1 MVKDCCAAVLMG
13 GEGDERQVSLES
25 GRCVSEALRKTSI
38 RVIESDITLKDMSIL
53 DNNQVDVF
61 FVALHGKFGE
71 DGQLQEILER
81 KKLKYTGSG
90 PAASRLAFDKILSK
104 KIFIENNIPTPEWIE
119 VSEFIEEK
127 TLTKGIERLGGKYVL
142 KPACQGSSVGI
153 EILDNPLE
161 AARAAIV
168 SLVRFGATL
177 VEKFIPGRELTVGI
191 LGEKA
196 LPIIEIKPKQ
206 SFYDYQAKYID
217 DNTEYLF
224 DTIKDDVLT
233 KKIQIMAKKCFDVL
247 GCRHL
252 SRVDFLLD
260 SENNPYVLEVN
271 TIPGMT
277 SHSLLPKAAGKAGM
291 DMTELCNKIVKLALD

>member
-1 MVKDCCAAVLMG
+1 MAKDCCVTVLMG

-25 GRCVSEALRKTSI
+25 GRCVAQALRNTSI
-38 RVIESDITLKDMSIL
+38 KVIESDITLKDMSIL
-53 DNNQVDVF
+53 DNKQVDVF

-90 PAASRLAFDKILSK
+90 TEASKLAFDKILSK
-104 KIFIENNIPTPEWIE
+104 KVFVENNIPTPEWVE

-127 TLTKGIERLGGKYVL
+127 ALVKAIERLGGKYVV

-153 EILDNPLE
+153 EMLNNPLD
-161 AARAAIV
+161 AARAATV
-168 SLVRFGATL
+168 SLVRFGPTL

-196 LPIIEIKPKQ
+196 LPIIEIKTKQ
-206 SFYDYQAKYID
+206 IFYDYQAKYID

-224 DTIKDDVLT
+224 DTIKDESLT
-233 KKIQIMAKKCFDVL
+233 KKIQAMAMKCFNVL

-291 DMTELCNKIVKLALD
+291 NMTELCSKIVNLALD

>member
-1 MVKDCCAAVLMG
+1 MTKDCCVAVLMG

-25 GRCVSEALRKTSI
+25 GRCVADALRKTSVC
-38 RVIESDITLKDMSIL
+38 VIESDITLKDMSIL
-53 DNNQVDVF
+53 DNKQVNVF
-61 FVALHGKFGE
+61 FIALHGKFGE
-71 DGQLQEILER
+71 DGQLQEIIER

-90 PAASRLAFDKILSK
+90 PAASKAAFDKIMSK
-104 KIFIENNIPTPEWIE
+104 KIFLENNIPTPEWIE
-119 VSEFIEEK
+119 VSGFIEEE
-127 TLTKGIERLGGKYVL
+127 TLVNEIKRLGGKYVV

-153 EILDNPLE
+153 EILNNPLE
-161 AARAAIV
+161 AARAATV
-168 SLVRFGATL
+168 SLARFGATL

-191 LGEKA
+191 LGKTA

-206 SFYDYQAKYID
+206 SFYDYHAKYID

-224 DTIKDDVLT
+224 DTIKDETLT
-233 KKIQIMAKKCFDVL
+233 KRIQAMAMKCFDVL
-247 GCRHL
+247 GCRHF

-260 SENNPYVLEVN
+260 SENRPYVLEVN

-291 DMTELCNKIVKLALD
+291 NMTELCGKIVNLALD